1 MSDTKQKMN
10 AAISAA
16 VMAYMKS
23 EEEMAAV
30 ADLVA
35 AAKGSSALERGP
47 FAFKNNWGLDGRQ
60 QIMQARTMMQ
70 LKAFYR

>member
-1 MSDTKQKMN
+1 MHTNKEKIN
-10 AAISAA
+10 AAIAAA
-16 VMAYMKS
+16 VTAYIKS

-35 AAKGSSALERGP
+35 AAKGTSALERGP
-47 FAFKNNWGLDGRQ
+47 FESRNTWGLDGRQ
-60 QIMQARTMMQ
+60 QIMTGRTMMQ

>member
-1 MSDTKQKMN
+1 MNDTRQKTN

-16 VMAYMKS
+16 VMAYIKS

-47 FAFKNNWGLDGRQ
+47 FEVKNSWGLDGRQ